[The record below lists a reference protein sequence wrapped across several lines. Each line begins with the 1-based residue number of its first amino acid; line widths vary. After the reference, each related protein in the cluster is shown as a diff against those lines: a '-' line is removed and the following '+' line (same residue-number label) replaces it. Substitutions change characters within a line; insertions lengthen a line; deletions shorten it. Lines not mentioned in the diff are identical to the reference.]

1 MKPTPTL
8 NDALILAA
16 QNHRNQFDKAG
27 KPYILHPLRV
37 MFNLGPDASENERI
51 AAILHD
57 IVEDTPIT
65 LENLREMGFCE
76 EVVEAVD
83 HLTKNAEGKADYQ
96 KAIERVARNPI
107 AVEVKIADL
116 TDNSD
121 ASRIENPTEKDRA
134 RIEKYARALEFLR
147 PLS

>member
-1 MKPTPTL
+1 MKPTATL

-16 QNHRNQFDKAG
+16 RNHRNQFDKAG

-37 MFNLGPDASENERI
+37 MFNLGLNASENERI

-57 IVEDTPIT
+57 IVEDTPIS
-65 LENLREMGFCE
+65 LENLRELGYAE

-83 HLTKNAEGKADYQ
+83 HLTKNAQGEADYQ
-96 KAIERVARNPI
+96 KAIERVSQNRI
-107 AVEVKIADL
+107 AIKVKIADL

-121 ASRIENPTEKDRA
+121 LSRIENPTEKDRA
-134 RIEKYARALEFLR
+134 RLEKYARALEYLR
-147 PLS
+147 VLK